1 MSIGK
6 NLKKEDILGDI
17 IEIMSPSIQKSLDI
31 EQKNKKKTEKTSLSK
46 DQHYYQ
52 QNKKLIRQKARNRY
66 KEKLRDRKYR
76 FEYLA
81 KQRSYNRKR
90 KKGGVFSKGIFA
102 EPYSPFQDSV
112 KPLIIIY
119 EA

>member
-1 MSIGK
+1 MSTEK
-6 NLKKEDILGDI
+6 NKEKESIIDNI
-17 IEIMSPSIQKSLDI
+17 IEIKSNSIPELLDTKANQKR
-31 EQKNKKKTEKTSLSK
+31 KTEKTSLSK

-66 KEKLRDRKYR
+66 KEKMRDRKYR

-112 KPLIIIY
+112 KPLIVIY

>member
-66 KEKLRDRKYR
+66 KEKMRDRN
-76 FEYLA
+76 
-81 KQRSYNRKR
+81 NRKR